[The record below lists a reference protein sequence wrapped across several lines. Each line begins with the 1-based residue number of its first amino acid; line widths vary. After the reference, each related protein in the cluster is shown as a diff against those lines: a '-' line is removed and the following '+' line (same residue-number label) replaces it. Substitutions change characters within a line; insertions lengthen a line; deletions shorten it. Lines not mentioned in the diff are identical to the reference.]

1 MNVFQKIAQKLF
13 KKAVKKSVEAVEEAV
28 PNVVPELVPV
38 SNSKKAL
45 LKFHSGD
52 HQYPN
57 CNPDG
62 AGRNIVH
69 GTLIFPGLP
78 VADRGIGGPSF
89 FLFLTFKH

>member
-45 LKFHSGD
+45 LKCK
-52 HQYPN
+52 QP
-57 CNPDG
+57 
-62 AGRNIVH
+62 I
-69 GTLIFPGLP
+69 
-78 VADRGIGGPSF
+78 
-89 FLFLTFKH
+89 LTYSPKRWPFQVKHIKID

>member
-45 LKFHSGD
+45 LKFALEVCHSGD
-52 HQYPN
+52 HQYPD

-62 AGRNIVH
+62 AGRYQLH
-69 GTLIFPGLP
+69 GTVTGPRDLGL
-78 VADRGIGGPSF
+78 R
-89 FLFLTFKH
+89 